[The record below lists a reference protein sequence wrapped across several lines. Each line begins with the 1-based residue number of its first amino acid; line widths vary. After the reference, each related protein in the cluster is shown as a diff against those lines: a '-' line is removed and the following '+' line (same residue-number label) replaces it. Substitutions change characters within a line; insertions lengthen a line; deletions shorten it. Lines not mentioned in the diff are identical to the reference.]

1 MSLFDKDLI
10 ESEEHYRQIISIEE
24 DIALSLGPGAH
35 VIDSKDTDAFLENLF
50 EKLIKN
56 TPVLGSGPLADKLKS
71 QQGRSIIRWDVKSFR
86 KNNAIGSMYSLSR
99 LKDKPIVIIEN
110 ITEIPDGDRSIYD
123 DPDLVEN
130 VLLHSWKNDVI
141 HLTHPQYGPFQLNRE
156 DYTVIFPVNPGWQEK
171 LHHSAAGEMA
181 VIQF

>member
-1 MSLFDKDLI
+1 
-10 ESEEHYRQIISIEE
+10 
-24 DIALSLGPGAH
+24 
-35 VIDSKDTDAFLENLF
+35 
-50 EKLIKN
+50 
-56 TPVLGSGPLADKLKS
+56 
-71 QQGRSIIRWDVKSFR
+71 
-86 KNNAIGSMYSLSR
+86 
-99 LKDKPIVIIEN
+99 VIIEN